1 MSKILLL
8 KGIPASGK
16 STFCRELIDKN
27 PEKYKRINKDDLR
40 AMLDNGKWS
49 KKNEQCVLQ
58 VRDLLIQKFMED
70 GYDIIVDDT
79 NLDSKHEKRMREI
92 IDKWNKAINIGN
104 GCDGSGRIEIKD
116 GLNYPEERK
125 WRDYKE
131 CPGCLE
137 CKDKYELEVKFFD
150 VSLSEAIDRDNKRTI
165 GHVGQKVIRGM
176 YERYIAPLNKNKKLE
191 QDSSLPHCII
201 VDIDGTVAEKGDR
214 SPFDWSRVSGDKPI
228 EPIAKLVKILITQ
241 KYSEEKI
248 IFFSGRKECCMGD
261 TITWINKHI
270 FNYEGTYSLSN
281 DYEIRFFNSATN
293 EEYYHPEYQ
302 LFMRKDDDD
311 RNDAITKRELFEEH
325 IRNRFYVDFVLD
337 DRDRVVKMWRELGL
351 TCLQVCEG
359 SF

>member
-1 MSKILLL
+1 MTKILLL

-49 KKNEQCVLQ
+49 KKNEQCVIQ

-70 GYDIIVDDT
+70 GYSIIVDDT

-92 IDKWNKAINIGN
+92 IEKWNNKISEKPSSF
-104 GCDGSGRIEIKD
+104 CDGKGTVWADSDD
-116 GLNYPEERK
+116 GDREHGKTYR
-125 WRDYKE
+125 

-137 CKDKYELEVKFFD
+137 CKDKYELEMKFFD

-176 YERYIAPLNKNKKLE
+176 YEKYIAPLNKNKKLE
-191 QDSSLPHCII
+191 QDPTLPHCII
-201 VDIDGTVAEKGDR
+201 CDIDGTIAEKGDR
-214 SPFDWSRVSGDKPI
+214 SPFDWSKVGGDTPKK
-228 EPIAKLVKILITQ
+228 E
-241 KYSEEKI
+241 I
-248 IFFSGRKECCMGD
+248 IDIVNVFRKQGKEIVFFSGRKEQCKEQ
-261 TITWINKHI
+261 TKKWIYDNVC
-270 FNYEGTYSLSN
+270 E
-281 DYEIRFFNSATN
+281 DYWL
-293 EEYYHPEYQ
+293 Y
-302 LFMRKDDDD
+302 MRKDDDD
-311 RNDAITKRELFEEH
+311 RNDAITKKELFDEN

-351 TCLQVCEG
+351 VCLQVANG

>member
-1 MSKILLL
+1 MTKQIILCRGL
-8 KGIPASGK
+8 PASGK
-16 STFCRELIDKN
+16 STWARELIDKN

-70 GYDIIVDDT
+70 GYNIIVDDT
-79 NLDSKHEKRMREI
+79 NLDPKHEKRMKEFVE
-92 IDKWNKAINIGN
+92 KWNSKISENSFTFCN
-104 GCDGSGRIEIKD
+104 GKGDVWVDSDDGDREHNKHLTCRGCSKC
-116 GLNYPEERK
+116 
-125 WRDYKE
+125 KE
-131 CPGCLE
+131 
-137 CKDKYELEVKFFD
+137 KYELEVKFFD
-150 VSLSEAIDRDNKRTI
+150 ISLSDAIDRDNKRTI

-191 QDSSLPHCII
+191 QDSSLSHCFI

-214 SPFDWSRVSGDKPI
+214 SPFDWSKVSGDTPI
-228 EPIAKLVKILITQ
+228 EPIVKLVKILITQ

-248 IFFSGRKECCMGD
+248 VFFSGRKECCMGD
-261 TITWINKHI
+261 TITWINKYI

-281 DYEIRFFNSATN
+281 DCEIRFFNSATN
-293 EEYYHPEYQ
+293 EEKYHSEYQ

-311 RNDAITKRELFEEH
+311 RNDAITKRELFDEH
-325 IRNRFYVDFVLD
+325 IRGKFFVEFILD

-351 TCLQVCEG
+351 SCLQVANG
-359 SF
+359 DF

>member
-1 MSKILLL
+1 MTKRIVFCC
-8 KGIPASGK
+8 GIPASGK
-16 STFCRELIDKN
+16 STWARELLDKN

-49 KKNEQCVLQ
+49 KKNEQCVIQ

-70 GYDIIVDDT
+70 GYNIIVDDT
-79 NLDSKHEKRMREI
+79 NLDPKHEKRMKEI
-92 IDKWNKAINIGN
+92 IEKWNDGRKGRTIDGVVECCN
-104 GCDGSGRIEIKD
+104 GDKIVRVPDGIDTSHIRC
-116 GLNYPEERK
+116 L
-125 WRDYKE
+125 
-131 CPGCLE
+131 GCKN
-137 CKDKYELEVKFFD
+137 CKPKYELEVKFFD
-150 VSLSEAIDRDNKRTI
+150 ISLSDAIDRDNKRTV